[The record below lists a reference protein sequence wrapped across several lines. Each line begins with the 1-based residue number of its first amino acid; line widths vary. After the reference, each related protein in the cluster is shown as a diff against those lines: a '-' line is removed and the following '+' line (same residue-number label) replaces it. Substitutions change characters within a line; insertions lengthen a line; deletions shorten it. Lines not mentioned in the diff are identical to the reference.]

1 MVTYAGL
8 ATAIPGIQIVDNTGH
23 SFRLDIAANTGQVI
37 GGDFPLSHSWSL
49 AGGASFINIGLLT
62 LDYFPAAAGFD
73 TVTATLTDLT
83 TNTSTTKTIDVTVK
97 PAGNFTGI
105 DGPAEGV
112 GTITGG
118 IGFRNGSVAYGINN
132 AGEVVGSYANRTA
145 PVHAVSGFLLSNGSF
160 TTLNNPFATQ
170 TSSTEPN
177 GIDELHQI
185 VGSYSGTSPGVGIHA
200 PPTSYESGFLY
211 SNGNWISFDASSRGT
226 HLGGINA
233 SGQIAGYHTIV
244 PSNPDQAFIYQN
256 GSYQNI
262 GPAGTEAFGNNDAG
276 QVVGAFAPTLGESSV
291 RPPTH
296 GFLYSNGVFSLLD
309 APSASST
316 TARDVNN
323 AGLIVGYLSNDSG
336 THGFAY
342 NQTTGEW
349 QLIDVPG
356 ARSTFV
362 LGVNDSNQIVG
373 SYTDANGLM
382 HGFVGPLPSPL
393 PHIAG
398 NVDEWILFNGKWEA
412 SAQPGSHPAGFRV
425 AAVADFTGEGT
436 SDILWQNVSTN
447 AVDSG
452 RCRTARGPAASISA
466 RIPAPAGR

>member
-1 MVTYAGL
+1 MALNGPGSVVTYAGL
-8 ATAIPGIQIVDNTGH
+8 ASAIRGLQIADNTGH
-23 SFRLDIAANTGQVI
+23 NFKLDITANAGQVI
-37 GGDFPLSHSWSL
+37 AGDFPLSTSWSL
-49 AGGASFINIGLLT
+49 TGGASFINIGLLT

-97 PAGNFTGI
+97 PAGNFTSI

-291 RPPTH
+291 PPPTH

-323 AGLIVGYLSNDSG
+323 AGLIVGLPFQRLRHTRFRIQSNDG
-336 THGFAY
+336 RMAAHRRAGCKV
-342 NQTTGEW
+342 
-349 QLIDVPG
+349 DVCFGRKRLEPDRRKLYRRERFD
-356 ARSTFV
+356 AWLRRPSTI
-362 LGVNDSNQIVG
+362 S
-373 SYTDANGLM
+373 
-382 HGFVGPLPSPL
+382 
-393 PHIAG
+393 
-398 NVDEWILFNGKWEA
+398 A
-412 SAQPGSHPAGFRV
+412 SAHSGQCRRMDPVQRKMGGERAAWLASRRVSCRRGRGFHR
-425 AAVADFTGEGT
+425 
-436 SDILWQNVSTN
+436 
-447 AVDSG
+447 
-452 RCRTARGPAASISA
+452 
-466 RIPAPAGR
+466 